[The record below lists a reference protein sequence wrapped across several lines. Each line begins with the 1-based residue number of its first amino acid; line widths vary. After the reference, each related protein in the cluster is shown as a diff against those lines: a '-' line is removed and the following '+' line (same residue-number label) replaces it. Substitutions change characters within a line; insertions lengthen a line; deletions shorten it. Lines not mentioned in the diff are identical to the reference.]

1 VGKRLLLLPRN
12 RETEESID
20 VGNGLIEYVC
30 RQRVMVVLGI
40 REKKVQ
46 EKSKVKKRGGFRL
59 VE

>member
-1 VGKRLLLLPRN
+1 M
-12 RETEESID
+12 
-20 VGNGLIEYVC
+20 GNGLIEYVC